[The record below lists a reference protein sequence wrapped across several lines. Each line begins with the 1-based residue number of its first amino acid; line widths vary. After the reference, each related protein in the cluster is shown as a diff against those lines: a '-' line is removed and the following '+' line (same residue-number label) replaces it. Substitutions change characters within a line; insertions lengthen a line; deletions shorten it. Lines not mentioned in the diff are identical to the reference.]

1 MDKWKK
7 EDEWSEDGEK
17 VVVARFRKVV
27 QMSGTE

>member
-7 EDEWSEDGEK
+7 GDEWLEDGEE

-27 QMSGTE
+27 QMSGTV